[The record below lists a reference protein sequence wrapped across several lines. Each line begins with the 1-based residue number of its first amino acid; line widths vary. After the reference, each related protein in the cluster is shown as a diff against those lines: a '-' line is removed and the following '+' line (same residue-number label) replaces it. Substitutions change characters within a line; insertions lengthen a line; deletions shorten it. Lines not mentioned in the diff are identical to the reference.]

1 MKIKHSMIITF
12 IGGFYVF
19 GGIIILLSLF
29 FNGSA
34 INIIFGL
41 PDVPDH
47 IVKLC
52 VSVIYIPA
60 GYFYIKRSK
69 IAYWIILVC
78 AVITFLIS
86 ADLTTIT
93 GMQPYI
99 GNLIY
104 SLLSKKNFYGRGK
117 EMNKDIKNDLCELIS
132 EIRGVKQ
139 NINESDS
146 LKNDLGLD
154 SLMQVFL
161 IVAIEDR
168 FHIEIK
174 DSDLSAED
182 LETVGSLCAMLEKY
196 K

>member
-1 MKIKHSMIITF
+1 MFLVES
-12 IGGFYVF
+12 
-19 GGIIILLSLF
+19 F

-52 VSVIYIPA
+52 VSAIYIPA

-104 SLLSKKNFYGRGK
+104 SLFVIISTLLRRKEFVGGLTTPFEDKK
-117 EMNKDIKNDLCELIS
+117 
-132 EIRGVKQ
+132 
-139 NINESDS
+139 
-146 LKNDLGLD
+146 
-154 SLMQVFL
+154 
-161 IVAIEDR
+161 
-168 FHIEIK
+168 
-174 DSDLSAED
+174 
-182 LETVGSLCAMLEKY
+182 
-196 K
+196 

>member
-104 SLLSKKNFYGRGK
+104 SLFVIISKTFTAKEGIFKRYLCFEQKKFLREGK
-117 EMNKDIKNDLCELIS
+117 
-132 EIRGVKQ
+132 G
-139 NINESDS
+139 NE
-146 LKNDLGLD
+146 
-154 SLMQVFL
+154 
-161 IVAIEDR
+161 
-168 FHIEIK
+168 
-174 DSDLSAED
+174 
-182 LETVGSLCAMLEKY
+182 
-196 K
+196 

>member
-1 MKIKHSMIITF
+1 MIINGIKERCGKHMKIKHSMIITF

-104 SLLSKKNFYGRGK
+104 SLFVIISTLLRRKEFGGGLTTPFEDKK
-117 EMNKDIKNDLCELIS
+117 
-132 EIRGVKQ
+132 
-139 NINESDS
+139 
-146 LKNDLGLD
+146 
-154 SLMQVFL
+154 
-161 IVAIEDR
+161 
-168 FHIEIK
+168 
-174 DSDLSAED
+174 
-182 LETVGSLCAMLEKY
+182 
-196 K
+196 

>member
-1 MKIKHSMIITF
+1 
-12 IGGFYVF
+12 
-19 GGIIILLSLF
+19 
-29 FNGSA
+29 
-34 INIIFGL
+34 
-41 PDVPDH
+41 
-47 IVKLC
+47 
-52 VSVIYIPA
+52 
-60 GYFYIKRSK
+60 
-69 IAYWIILVC
+69 
-78 AVITFLIS
+78 
-86 ADLTTIT
+86 
-93 GMQPYI
+93 
-99 GNLIY
+99 
-104 SLLSKKNFYGRGK
+104 
-117 EMNKDIKNDLCELIS
+117 MNKDIKNDLCELIS

-196 K
+196 KCILSEH

>member
-78 AVITFLIS
+78 AVITFLIK
-86 ADLTTIT
+86 
-93 GMQPYI
+93 
-99 GNLIY
+99 Y
-104 SLLSKKNFYGRGK
+104 SLQGTTRG
-117 EMNKDIKNDLCELIS
+117 N
-132 EIRGVKQ
+132 
-139 NINESDS
+139 
-146 LKNDLGLD
+146 GLTGG
-154 SLMQVFL
+154 LPPV
-161 IVAIEDR
+161 R
-168 FHIEIK
+168 F
-174 DSDLSAED
+174 S
-182 LETVGSLCAMLEKY
+182 M
-196 K
+196 